1 MGEMLLELVLGR
13 GFERI
18 YTQRPIQ
25 YIYSPSTIPVRAA
38 ASTISYF
45 TDGSVFTKDGCMYVI
60 NPADTNQ

>member
-1 MGEMLLELVLGR
+1 MLLEFVVGR
-13 GFERI
+13 GVESI

-25 YIYSPSTIPVRAA
+25 YIYSPFTIPVRAA